1 MTSEYNA
8 AQRLLHKVKQNV
20 SDFDLAADSPGD
32 INGGLVAQGAI
43 ELDLETL
50 DKRIAEYRV
59 LGRQEG
65 NERKR
70 KTMLD
75 RAGAMSEERDQLAR
89 RFGKLKQ
96 HKTTRLEHAQNR
108 AELLQRNPAIAEPAA
123 DTAIDMDMHHHQD
136 AGDAFWDRSELALD
150 GFIAQGLASL
160 DSLRDQRGFLHNA
173 HTRIINADNTLG
185 LSRSVITYINR
196 RTTQDKIILAV
207 GMLATCFGIYFII
220 HYFG

>member
-20 SDFDLAADSPGD
+20 SAFDLAADSPGD
-32 INGGLVAQGAI
+32 TSGGHVAQGAI

-50 DKRIAEYRV
+50 DRRIAEYRV

-96 HKTTRLEHAQNR
+96 HKTVRLEHAHNR
-108 AELLQRNPAIAEPAA
+108 AELFQRNPAVAESVAA
-123 DTAIDMDMHHHQD
+123 DTVIDMGMHSHD
-136 AGDAFWDRSELALD
+136 EGAFWDRSEQALD

-160 DSLRDQRGFLHNA
+160 DSLRDQRGFLRNA
-173 HTRIINADNTLG
+173 HARIINADNTLG